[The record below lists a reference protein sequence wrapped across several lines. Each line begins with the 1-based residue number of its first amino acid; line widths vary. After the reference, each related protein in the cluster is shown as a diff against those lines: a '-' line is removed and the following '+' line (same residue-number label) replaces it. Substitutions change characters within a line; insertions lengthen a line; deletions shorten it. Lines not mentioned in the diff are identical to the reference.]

1 MVFNLCAWPEFLAL
15 VFDAVMS
22 ADDKEV
28 VAMKG
33 LESGASF
40 FIMKP
45 VSPDDLRDL
54 WQFAAM
60 KRKIDP
66 DFYEEKRSRDRYTS
80 DETVAVSA
88 SSSVNEEATNK
99 KESKRK
105 SPKKEGCDDKN
116 GESSQSS
123 SQKRPKIV
131 WTNSLHNRFLEAI
144 RSIGLDSK
152 YIFYFSSYL

>member
-1 MVFNLCAWPEFLAL
+1 
-15 VFDAVMS
+15 MS

-33 LESGASF
+33 LECGASF

-60 KRKIDP
+60 KRKNNP
-66 DFYEEKRSRDRYTS
+66 GFSEEKKSRENYIS
-80 DETVAVSA
+80 DETAAVSA

-105 SPKKEGCDDKN
+105 SPKKEGCDEKN
-116 GESSQSS
+116 GENSQSS

-144 RSIGLDSK
+144 RSIGLESK
-152 YIFYFSSYL
+152 YYLLFSLLFLFLCDLK